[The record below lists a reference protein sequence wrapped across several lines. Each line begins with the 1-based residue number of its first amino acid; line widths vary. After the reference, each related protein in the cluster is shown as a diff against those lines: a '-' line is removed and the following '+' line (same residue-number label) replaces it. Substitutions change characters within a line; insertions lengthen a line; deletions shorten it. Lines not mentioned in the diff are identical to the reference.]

1 MHESGRFVA
10 GETASG
16 IRPPIDSANCRPTI
30 VPRPKQVPPELQLW
44 PPEAHR
50 GPAGLSAGPAA
61 RGNLHS
67 ADRGITTS
75 MKSGRFGRSAA
86 SALTNRPNFLSLKA

>member
-1 MHESGRFVA
+1 VA
-10 GETASG
+10 AETASG
-16 IRPPIDSANCRPTI
+16 IRPSIDSANCRPTI
-30 VPRPKQVPPELQLW
+30 VPRPKQVPPEAAALAAR
-44 PPEAHR
+44 EHR
-50 GPAGLSAGPAA
+50 GAAGLSAGPAA